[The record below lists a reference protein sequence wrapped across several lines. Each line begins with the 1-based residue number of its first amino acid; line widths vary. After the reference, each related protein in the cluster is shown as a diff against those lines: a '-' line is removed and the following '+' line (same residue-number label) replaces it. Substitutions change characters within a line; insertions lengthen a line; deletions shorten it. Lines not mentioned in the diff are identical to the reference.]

1 MVKKL
6 SKTGRTKFDIDN
18 MDFGFL
24 HNALDNYKELV
35 KETEFHDRSI
45 MTKGFILDRIESL
58 KKTFEVGV

>member
-1 MVKKL
+1 MVKK
-6 SKTGRTKFDIDN
+6 
-18 MDFGFL
+18 
-24 HNALDNYKELV
+24 LV